1 VVLILGAVVFDL
13 DIQASMIAHQSIVYG
28 LDPTARSRLN
38 ALLLG
43 TMFVGMS
50 VGSALGSIA
59 LDRVGWRGVGV
70 FGAVAAAACS
80 PRKFG
85 TRSNQDPVL
94 PGFLACRP

>member
-1 VVLILGAVVFDL
+1 LILGAVVFDL
-13 DIQASMIAHQSIVYG
+13 GIQASMIAHQTIVYG

-59 LDRVGWRGVGV
+59 LDRFGWRGVGV
-70 FGAVAAAACS
+70 FGAGAAAAALLLHL
-80 PRKFG
+80 
-85 TRSNQDPVL
+85 RSHNS
-94 PGFLACRP
+94 